1 MNPKYPIYIISKGR
15 WESRYTVKALDKMK
29 TPFRVVVEPKEYENY
44 NSVINS
50 NKILKLPSNFS
61 ELGKGSIPVRNW
73 VWEHSIKEGY
83 KKHWILDDN
92 LQDFYRLNK
101 NKRLHVASGT
111 IFKCAEDFVDR
122 YKNVSM
128 AGLNYM
134 TFAIPRK
141 NLAPFYLNTRV
152 YSCILL
158 SNNLKHRWRGKYN
171 EDTDLSLRV
180 LKDGDCTILFNA
192 FTCDKVAT
200 MRMTGGNT
208 DELYIQNKFQDGR
221 KKMAESLVKQHPDCV
236 RMAWKW
242 DRWTHFVDY
251 KKFKVNNK
259 LIKKDGLNIRKG
271 INNYGMKLIQLN
283 KPLNNS

>member
-1 MNPKYPIYIISKGR
+1 MNPKYPIYVISKNR
-15 WESRYTVKALDKMK
+15 WQYAKTDIFTTTALEKINVPYK
-29 TPFRVVVEPKEYENY
+29 IVIEPQEYNHY
-44 NSVINS
+44 KKYIDSS
-50 NKILKLPSNFS
+50 KILTLPFSN
-61 ELGKGSIPVRNW
+61 LNKGSIPARNW
-73 VWEHSIKEGY
+73 VWEHSIKEGHER
-83 KKHWILDDN
+83 HWIIDDN
-92 LQDFYRLNK
+92 IQDFYRLNK

-122 YKNVSM
+122 YTNVPM
-128 AGLNYM
+128 AGFNYN

-158 SNNLKHRWRGKYN
+158 SNKLKHRWRGRYN

-192 FTCDKVAT
+192 FLCDKVNT
-200 MRMTGGNT
+200 MIMTGGNT
-208 DELYIQNKFQDGR
+208 DKLYKDDGR
-221 KKMAESLVKQHPDCV
+221 KKMAESLVEQHPDVV

-251 KKFKVNNK
+251 KQFKLNNK
-259 LIKKDGLNIRKG
+259 LIKKDGISIKKG
-271 INNYGMKLIQLN
+271 INNYGMKLIQLEN
-283 KPLNNS
+283 V